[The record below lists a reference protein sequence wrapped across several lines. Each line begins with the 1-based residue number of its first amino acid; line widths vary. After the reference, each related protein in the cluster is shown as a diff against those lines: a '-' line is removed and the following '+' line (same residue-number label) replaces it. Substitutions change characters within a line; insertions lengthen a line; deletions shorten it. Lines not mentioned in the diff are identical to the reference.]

1 MKKEELLKMARDP
14 KYIPGIYNY
23 CDRWCE
29 RCDFTE
35 RCLNYASLSED
46 DDSTGADQEINSV
59 EFWNKISSNLA
70 LAADLVKDTA
80 REHGIDLDAIDATDI
95 AKEEEVRHSKAESH
109 ELAVTSME
117 YARSTGLWF
126 KANEQLFA
134 QKRKELLRTAALNL
148 PGAQPQ
154 KQAADL
160 KECIEVVRWYQFQI
174 HVKLVRALMAD
185 DFDTGDDGPSDA
197 DGSAK
202 VALIGVDRSLEA
214 WATLLAHFP
223 EARDDILDFPAML
236 ERIRRITED
245 TFPGA
250 RSFVRP
256 GFDAPVKAPA
266 EAEEVFAIDETR
278 PIT

>member
-1 MKKEELLKMARDP
+1 MK
-14 KYIPGIYNY
+14 
-23 CDRWCE
+23 
-29 RCDFTE
+29 
-35 RCLNYASLSED
+35 
-46 DDSTGADQEINSV
+46 
-59 EFWNKISSNLA
+59 
-70 LAADLVKDTA
+70 
-80 REHGIDLDAIDATDI
+80 
-95 AKEEEVRHSKAESH
+95 
-109 ELAVTSME
+109 ME

-160 KECIEVVRWYQFQI
+160 KECIEVARWYQFQI
-174 HVKLVRALMAD
+174 HVKLVRALLAD

-202 VALIGVDRSLEA
+202 VALIGVDRSLAA
-214 WATLLAHFP
+214 WSTLLAHFP

-236 ERIRRITED
+236 ERIRRITEN
-245 TFPGA
+245 TFPHA

-256 GFDAPVKAPA
+256 GFDTPVEAPA
-266 EAEEVFAIDETR
+266 EAEEVFAIDETH